1 MNYLLF
7 IGSLIL
13 GSLVKSYDEIVDNNL
28 KINKEYIIILQIN
41 IIILSFYLY
50 FKDTLFMIICIMAY
64 YCAYIYDI
72 ILLNNKVINTT
83 QLAMN
88 NSFWHFY
95 AILLIPMIIY
105 NYTKIIQI
113 KINNIKIYTFLI
125 YITIGFFLCLFE
137 AYLFPE
143 ENSSAKILFRLYS
156 IILLIIIT
164 FITIYFKSYFYSCTP
179 LIILFCIGYFATS
192 LIFKQYI
199 IPDSSIN
206 IIGTLTYIWKKL
218 KSKKLQQ
225 KLNGKNGKNGKKTN
239 NEHNNKSI
247 LILI

>member
-7 IGSLIL
+7 IGSIIL
-13 GSLVKSYDEIVDNNL
+13 GSLFKSYDEIVDNNL
-28 KINKEYIIILQIN
+28 KINKEYIFFLQI
-41 IIILSFYLY
+41 IIIFLSFYLY
-50 FKDTLFMIICIMAY
+50 YKDALFMIICIIIY
-64 YCAYIYDI
+64 YYEYINDY
-72 ILLNNKVINTT
+72 ILVKYKFINNNQIT
-83 QLAMN
+83 MN
-88 NSFWHFY
+88 DLFWHIY
-95 AILLIPMIIY
+95 AIVLIPIFIF
-105 NYTKIIQI
+105 NYKNIFNINFNITKIII
-113 KINNIKIYTFLI
+113 LI
-125 YITIGFFLCLFE
+125 VCIIFILIIIICE
-137 AYLFPE
+137 IYLFPE

-156 IILLIIIT
+156 IILLTIIT

-225 KLNGKNGKNGKKTN
+225 KLKEKKGRKRSQQIKT
-239 NEHNNKSI
+239 I
-247 LILI
+247 F